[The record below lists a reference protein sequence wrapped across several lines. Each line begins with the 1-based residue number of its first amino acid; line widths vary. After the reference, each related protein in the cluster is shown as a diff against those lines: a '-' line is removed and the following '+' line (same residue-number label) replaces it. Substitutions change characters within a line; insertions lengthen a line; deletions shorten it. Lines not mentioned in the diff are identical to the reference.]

1 MKQDATVELA
11 GGKQIKFETGRMAK
25 QASGAVFTTSGD
37 NAVLATAVA
46 SPDPKEGIDFF
57 PLTVEY
63 REFTYAGGRIPGGFI
78 KREGRPSEKE
88 VLTSRQIDRPIRP
101 LFPEGFRNETQV
113 VAFVYSADKENDP
126 DVLGINAA
134 SCALALSD
142 IPFHGPVGAVRVGLI
157 EGSFIVNPTYTE
169 RAASEINIMVVGT
182 KDGIVMVESGAKEI
196 SEENVVGAIE
206 FAHEEIKKICAG
218 IEELVKVSGKTKRT
232 VNPVEVDQAY
242 LGELTAKVG
251 GRLRDALDT
260 EKHPKFDSY
269 ALVKEIK
276 DELKK
281 DLPADDASAP
291 KKLSKY
297 YELLRE
303 NIFRE
308 QVLNDRIRPD
318 HRAFDQIR
326 EVTVEIG
333 VLPRVHGSALF
344 TRGETQALVS
354 ATLGTTDDA
363 QRMESYEGEQKR
375 KFMLHYNFPP
385 FSVGEVGRMTGVGR
399 REIGHG
405 ALAWRAIEAVLPGED
420 ESPYTLRVVS
430 DILESNGSSSMA
442 SVCGASL
449 ALMAAGI
456 PLKGAVAGVA
466 MGLVKEGEKYAILTD
481 IAGAEDHYGDM
492 DFKVAGTR
500 KGITALQMDIKI
512 MGITPQ
518 IMREAL
524 EQARRGRLELLDTM
538 DATIS
543 SASEQKSAFAPRIHT
558 MMIPTDKIRDLIG
571 PGGKVIRG
579 IIDAT
584 GVKIDVDDTGR
595 VNVASSDADGLSRA
609 IQMITDLTATPEV
622 GKTYLGKVVR
632 LAEFG
637 AFVEIFPGTDGLLH
651 VSEIAEHR
659 VKEVK
664 DELREGDQILV
675 KVLAIEG
682 TRIKLSRKAV
692 LREQREKLGLPPV
705 AESSGG
711 GGERSERGGREGGRD
726 GNREGRRG
734 PGAPPPVAPAPVA
747 AISADGEDFAGDED
761 LGDEDLDEEEDEP
774 NFNRADD
781 AQPVGVGQPGI
792 APRTPGAPITP
803 GAGRRPG
810 GRRRRGGR
818 RPGQGGSG
826 GGNTGGARPP
836 QV

>member
-1 MKQDATVELA
+1 MKQDVVVELA

-25 QASGAVFTTSGD
+25 QASGAALTSSGD
-37 NAVLATAVA
+37 NVILATAVA

-88 VLTSRQIDRPIRP
+88 ILTSRQIDRPIRP
-101 LFPEGFRNETQV
+101 LFPEAFRNETQV

-126 DVLGINAA
+126 DVLGINGA

-157 EGSFIVNPTYTE
+157 EGNYIVNPTYTE
-169 RAASEINIMVVGT
+169 RKVSTLNIMVVGT
-182 KDGIVMVESGAKEI
+182 KDGIVMVESGAKECA
-196 SEENVVGAIE
+196 EEEVVGAIE
-206 FAHEEIKKICAG
+206 FAHVEIKKITAA
-218 IEELVKVSGKTKRT
+218 IEDLVSRAGKTKRT
-232 VNPVEVDQAY
+232 VTPVEIDHEY
-242 LGELTAKVG
+242 LNGLKAKVG
-251 GRLRDALDT
+251 ERLIDALDT
-260 EKHPKFDSY
+260 QKHPKFESY
-269 ALVKEIK
+269 ALVAEIK
-276 DELKK
+276 NDLKN
-281 DLPADDASAP
+281 DLPEGDAAAA

-318 HRAFDQIR
+318 HRAFDEIR
-326 EVTVEIG
+326 HIDIEVG
-333 VLPRVHGSALF
+333 VLARVHGSALF

-375 KFMLHYNFPP
+375 RFMLHYNFPP

-405 ALAWRAIEAVLPGED
+405 ALAYRAIEAVLPGED

-442 SVCGASL
+442 TVCGASL
-449 ALMAAGI
+449 ALMQAGI
-456 PLKGAVAGVA
+456 DIKGAVAGVA
-466 MGLVKEGEKYAILTD
+466 MGLVKEGDNYAVLSD

-524 EQARRGRLELLDTM
+524 EQARRGRLFLLDTM
-538 DATIS
+538 DAVIS
-543 SASEQKSAFAPRIHT
+543 TAKEEKSAFAPRIHT
-558 MMIPTDKIRDLIG
+558 IQIPTDKIRDLIG

-579 IIDAT
+579 IVDAT
-584 GVKIDVDDTGR
+584 GVKIDVDDSGR
-595 VNVASSDADGLSRA
+595 VNVASSDADGLARA
-609 IQMITDLTATPEV
+609 IQMISDITAVPEI

-632 LAEFG
+632 IAEFG

-659 VKEVK
+659 VKDVK

-675 KVLAIEG
+675 KVLSIDG
-682 TRIKLSRKAV
+682 NRIKLSRKAV
-692 LREQREKLGLPPV
+692 LREQRAKLGLP
-705 AESSGG
+705 
-711 GGERSERGGREGGRD
+711 EGNQIGID
-726 GNREGRRG
+726 
-734 PGAPPPVAPAPVA
+734 APAPIA
-747 AISADGEDFAGDED
+747 ASSDEPEFDDDDEDGEDFEG
-761 LGDEDLDEEEDEP
+761 EEGADEP
-774 NFNRADD
+774 NFNRADNVPV
-781 AQPVGVGQPGI
+781 PVGAGPSGGRGPGG
-792 APRTPGAPITP
+792 PG
-803 GAGRRPG
+803 GGGDRRPGGG

-818 RPGQGGSG
+818 RPGQGGGGNSG
-826 GGNTGGARPP
+826 GGAPQGGGNR
-836 QV
+836 